1 MQNSTYHRR
10 FFSPLKSIR
19 VGSNFLRRNDNFL
32 LITHHLGAYPS
43 IWISWYLKQNEKQNR
58 TRITISL
65 PTPYFIL
72 VQPSN
77 MKRYWW
83 WCFFSRVNM
92 LRSIRAIFERFIQ
105 WLQVGFLF
113 WEQRKTNKNFGKYT
127 CKKRHST
134 VELLLSAFQGTEQK
148 YAYSKAALVPI

>member
-1 MQNSTYHRR
+1 MWCKIPPITEDFLIPWN
-10 FFSPLKSIR
+10 PLEWDLTFY
-19 VGSNFLRRNDNFL
+19 GENDNFL

-58 TRITISL
+58 TRITIPL

-72 VQPSN
+72 VQPSD

-92 LRSIRAIFERFIQ
+92 LRSIRDIFERFIQ

-148 YAYSKAALVPI
+148 YA